1 MIIVIEYG
9 GFNEQDLQNIEEMV
23 RFISQRTLGKK
34 MRTQNKENYYY
45 VFWVVAMVA
54 FIVPQ
59 VLTAVAYHKIADYL
73 NNEPVKVKVVNP

>member
-1 MIIVIEYG
+1 
-9 GFNEQDLQNIEEMV
+9 
-23 RFISQRTLGKK
+23 

-59 VLTAVAYHKIADYL
+59 VFTAIAYHKLADIL
-73 NNEPVKVKVVNP
+73 NKPIEVEIVEPSKLKLGL